1 MHSLARPKGTMA
13 QMRSDYEVE
22 DEQTAL
28 IAGEERAYR
37 SHQPVLFGVSLT
49 SVQVYQVHSGTPI
62 LNLLCV
68 ILLIVASATGFVN
81 VPLTRIVEDVI
92 CHQYYVNSL
101 EEPIDEKLCKLEAIQ
116 SKVAFIFAITGM
128 CEAVVALLAALPWG
142 ITADRIGRK
151 PVFSTALVGMAL
163 GVLFTMMV
171 LWLPNVFPTPFV
183 ALGSAFLLVGGGTA
197 VVIGILLGMISD
209 VIPEDKRATAF
220 MRLHVS
226 GLVGSL
232 ISPALSSAIMA
243 VTGPWPVMLVAV
255 ACLMSGAIAILFV
268 PETLRNDQRT
278 EATGSENQYSRF
290 DERAANTVGRLKESL
305 SILASSSLLLLMVTC
320 LFTAPFAI
328 GVHQFLVQ
336 FVSKRYDMLIKN
348 TGYVQAAYGLV
359 QIIQAL
365 LVLPRVSSFLL
376 KDTTPRLF
384 KMANEQER
392 DLTLAKFSILF
403 LLLGFSALG
412 AAPNVSLFILGLL
425 ILTFG
430 SGHSSLI
437 RSLMSF
443 YVDPAFQSRLFSVIC
458 MIEVIGSFYGSP
470 MMAGLFTLGL
480 RLGGGWIGLPYY
492 GLALLCA
499 FCIGIL
505 FLVRVPK
512 HAVSATLESE
522 EAMAG

>member
-1 MHSLARPKGTMA
+1 MGYCCRQVGLCSRLSPG
-13 QMRSDYEVE
+13 
-22 DEQTAL
+22 
-28 IAGEERAYR
+28 I
-37 SHQPVLFGVSLT
+37 GV
-49 SVQVYQVHSGTPI
+49 
-62 LNLLCV
+62 V
-68 ILLIVASATGFVN
+68 I
-81 VPLTRIVEDVI
+81 
-92 CHQYYVNSL
+92 
-101 EEPIDEKLCKLEAIQ
+101 IDI
-116 SKVAFIFAITGM
+116 
-128 CEAVVALLAALPWG
+128 PH
-142 ITADRIGRK
+142 RIGRK

-183 ALGSAFLLVGGGTA
+183 ALGSAFLLIGGGTA
-197 VVIGILLGMISD
+197 VVIGILLSMISD
-209 VIPEDKRATAF
+209 VIPEDRRFVFDFLVLEPTILTFHRATAF

-232 ISPALSSAIMA
+232 ISPALSSAMMA

-255 ACLMSGAIAILFV
+255 ACLTFGAMAFLFV
-268 PETLRNDQRT
+268 PETLRHDERT
-278 EATGSENQYSRF
+278 EATGPENQHSSF
-290 DERAANTVGRLKESL
+290 DEHVVHTVGRLKESP
-305 SILASSSLLLLMVTC
+305 SILTSSSLLLLMVTC
-320 LFTAPFAI
+320 LVTTPFAV

-336 FVSKRYDMLIKN
+336 FVSKRYDVLIKN
-348 TGYVQAAYGLV
+348 TGFVQAAYGLV

-365 LVLPRVSSFLL
+365 LILPRISNFLL

-392 DLTLAKFSILF
+392 DLTLAKLSIWF

-412 AAPNVSLFILGLL
+412 AAPNVTLFILGLL

-437 RSLMSF
+437 RSLMSI
-443 YVDPAFQSRLFSVIC
+443 YVDPVFQSRLFSVVC
-458 MIEVIGSFYGSP
+458 MIEVIGSLYGSP

-492 GLALLCA
+492 GLAFLCA

-505 FLVRVPK
+505 FFVRVPK
-512 HAVSATLESE
+512 HVVYSPLESE
-522 EAMAG
+522 EAMRDEH